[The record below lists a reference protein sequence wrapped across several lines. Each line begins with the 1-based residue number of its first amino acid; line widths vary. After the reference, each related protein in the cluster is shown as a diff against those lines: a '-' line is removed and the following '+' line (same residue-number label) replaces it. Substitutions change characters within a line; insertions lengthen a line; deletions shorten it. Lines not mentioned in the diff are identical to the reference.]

1 MAQGFLLSQ
10 VPFAQCQSEATQPI
24 PVHWNCGVGITSI
37 GLVAALGRIF
47 SPFLPK
53 PSLDTKP
60 WQPQRPQA
68 EPRHRLHPFSG
79 PACWA
84 LPCLF
89 SGRAPSSWRFQRF
102 IVLFCYTHTA
112 YIRGDKT
119 VLDWKYLVLLKSI
132 VGTLL
137 SFMNI
142 TKSWVSVHCVC
153 WESAYRWKFWGCESI
168 PAILASIP
176 PISRYQR
183 GEYPQRRGESRYQGG
198 HSWSH

>member
-10 VPFAQCQSEATQPI
+10 VPFAQCQSEATQAI
-24 PVHWNCGVGITSI
+24 PVHWNSGVGITSI

-68 EPRHRLHPFSG
+68 ESRHRLHLFSG
-79 PACWA
+79 PACLYSQA
-84 LPCLF
+84 AHP
-89 SGRAPSSWRFQRF
+89 APDAFKGSLS
-102 IVLFCYTHTA
+102 YSATHTA
-112 YIRGDKT
+112 NIRGDKT
-119 VLDWKYLVLLKSI
+119 VLDWKYLVLLKSF

-137 SFMNI
+137 SFMNL

-153 WESAYRWKFWGCESI
+153 WENAYI
-168 PAILASIP
+168 
-176 PISRYQR
+176 
-183 GEYPQRRGESRYQGG
+183 
-198 HSWSH
+198 